1 MHKCNKRGVEEG
13 GSKKSINV
21 EGGIFWEKT
30 RSGGW
35 KKSKKSINVK
45 RVDFFGR
52 GWNFSK
58 LVSVTSRL
66 LER

>member
-1 MHKCNKRGVEEG
+1 MNTHFPLINVEVG
-13 GSKKSINV
+13 INV